1 MKTNSGVPLDEHHR
15 QTIQDMFAHVAPRYD
30 LMNDLMSMGTHRLW
44 KTSFSALAGS
54 ESGTAIDLAGGTGD
68 IAERLIRKGWR
79 VTVCD
84 PSEEMM
90 QAGQDRGIAAEAWV
104 AGMGEDL
111 PFADNSVDL
120 ITVSFGLRNMTDPDL
135 ALSEML
141 RVLKPGGRMLC
152 LEFSKAA
159 PWLRPF
165 YDWYSLHIIPRLGA
179 MVAGRREAY
188 QYLVDS
194 IRAFPDQETLKARLE
209 DVGFEATSY
218 KNVSFG
224 IAAIH
229 QGTKPL

>member
-1 MKTNSGVPLDEHHR
+1 MKTKSGTSFDQDHR
-15 QTIQDMFAHVAPRYD
+15 RSIQEMFVLVAPRYD
-30 LMNDLMSMGTHRLW
+30 LMNDLMSFGTHRLW
-44 KTSFSALAGS
+44 KNRFVGFADVKA
-54 ESGTAIDLAGGTGD
+54 GTAIDLAGGTGD
-68 IAERLIRKGWR
+68 IAKRLIDKGWT

-84 PSEEMM
+84 PSEDMM
-90 QAGQDRGIAAEAWV
+90 KAGQARGIAVDAWV
-104 AGMGEDL
+104 SAAGEDL
-111 PFADNSVDL
+111 PFADNSIDL
-120 ITVSFGLRNMTDPDL
+120 ITISFGLRNMTDPDA
-135 ALSEML
+135 ALREML

-165 YDWYSLHIIPRLGA
+165 YDWYSRHIIPRLGA

-188 QYLVDS
+188 QYLVNS

-209 DVGFEATSY
+209 QTGFENVHY

-229 QGTKPL
+229 QGAKPS